1 MRLLSVFAFC
11 AVALADSK
19 PEADLRQRLAASET
33 ARAALE
39 NSIATPRSQMST
51 RLKDADA
58 STRAAATGRSEAKAT
73 AAVQSD
79 AIAGVRRTTD
89 DIQLQIAEIP
99 LEIAKLKPPS
109 PFSSVT
115 VILALIALVSM
126 FLGSAVTV
134 ALAIVNHGKIDVVS
148 EHVNGMVEK
157 MGAARE
163 QKGLEE
169 GRAESRQS

>member
-99 LEIAKLKPPS
+99 LEIACAKKYQTIKGQRSSGRFFKVAHYPKSAKLDS
-109 PFSSVT
+109 
-115 VILALIALVSM
+115 
-126 FLGSAVTV
+126 GNSAMK
-134 ALAIVNHGKIDVVS
+134 LRGDRS
-148 EHVNGMVEK
+148 LEK
-157 MGAARE
+157 
-163 QKGLEE
+163 
-169 GRAESRQS
+169 